1 MAKKKRTYQIKI
13 GNPFLD
19 GTVFESCTATPLHVI
34 KINGQ
39 DQNNDKDFN
48 TLTPFPNPAANY
60 MIESYEDARKIMG
73 EKLATTIIEYQ
84 DKVTGETAVTLFPC
98 NETVPRLEACVLDR
112 LNHDSRKDLNYQINL
127 RTKIYNKYM
136 QSRNR

>member
-1 MAKKKRTYQIKI
+1 MTIKKQTYQIKI

-19 GTVFESCTATPLHVI
+19 GTVFESCAATPMHVI
-34 KINGQ
+34 RINGK

-60 MIESYEDARKIMG
+60 MIESYQDACTILG
-73 EKLATTIIEYQ
+73 EKLASTIISYK
-84 DKVTGETAVTLFPC
+84 DKLNGETAVTLFPC

-127 RTKIYNKYM
+127 RRKIYNKYM
-136 QSRNR
+136 QSKNR